1 MQLFNSNSFLH
12 CEHVI
17 LEFHYEILL
26 KNVYDYIWLYSS
38 LELHEESRIKVAIHY
53 KLSSVIP
60 FTGNS
65 ECHISLDYCA
75 LNNSFRREGKKKSLK
90 SFQIQ
95 FRIELFGSNL
105 GEHKKNYQIFH
116 NFHLNQVT
124 PLGPILIQKLKVSR
138 FQQIR

>member
-1 MQLFNSNSFLH
+1 MYMIIFGYTAVWSYMRRAELKWH
-12 CEHVI
+12 I
-17 LEFHYEILL
+17 HYE
-26 KNVYDYIWLYSS
+26 
-38 LELHEESRIKVAIHY
+38 
-53 KLSSVIP
+53 LSSVIP